1 MNPRRVTIRIEP
13 ETVPIWRRA
22 AELLGLV
29 TPKGSQK
36 GQGNISGLMN
46 RIASGAV
53 SPYELDAALRRARK
67 EQRGEPVASG
77 PVLEPTPEPEAK
89 PKRRRKSKANSEQ

>member
-1 MNPRRVTIRIEP
+1 MNRRVTIRIEP

-29 TPKGSQK
+29 TPKGLQK

-67 EQRGEPVASG
+67 EQKGEPVASG
-77 PVLEPTPEPEAK
+77 PVLEPTEPEPAPK
-89 PKRRRKSKANSEQ
+89 PKRRRKPKANSEQ